1 MYLSGWIRFWV
12 IVSIP
17 VMETLF
23 YGHLYIT
30 FILIFC
36 RVLDGVHRY
45 LTREK
50 FMDELL
56 DDYDRIAH
64 EEDLE

>member
-1 MYLSGWIRFWV
+1 MYLIWV

-17 VMETLF
+17 FMETLF

-30 FILIFC
+30 LILIFS

>member
-64 EEDLE
+64 E